1 MENRELLFLNFLF
14 YLFTFIFYF
23 LKKRRFDLGFVCLF
37 MFMLSSLGS
46 VIYYSFDMVP
56 FYYPNIQM
64 LPLSYLFILTMLCFY
79 PFLSFDMKNIRR
91 FDSYG
96 YDDILTVFALIFSVC
111 SIPVFCNLMI
121 NMATLSFSGDVLNSM
136 YESNEDNANQV
147 FAPWARPFFSVI
159 RRFYDLIVLLLCY
172 FLIRKDK
179 KHVNS
184 ILLGLILSL
193 FSFFLYAFQS
203 GSRGGLIMNLIVAV
217 GYFMIFFGLFSDT
230 VKKRIKIVGV
240 AVVSVLALGLS
251 AISISRFTSG
261 ATSSSD
267 MMISQ
272 WISQYLGEGM
282 IRFADVLWPVDEQ
295 LNGDKNFYYIKSF
308 VGFDEIEDNENANLV
323 YENRI
328 GVPTS
333 VFYTFVGSFYL
344 DFNVMG
350 TIFVCLLIF
359 LFLSLICKNIK
370 KRKRIGFIEIIIL
383 IKFFKLF
390 ATGFTSNVFAVTSI
404 QKDEFV
410 FWIIILLIYLVHLMK
425 YRSASR

>member
-217 GYFMIFFGLFSDT
+217 GYFMIFFELFSDT

-295 LNGDKNFYYIKSF
+295 LNGDKNFSYIKSF

>member
-14 YLFTFIFYF
+14 YLFTFIFYV

-295 LNGDKNFYYIKSF
+295 LNGDKNFSYIKSF

>member
-217 GYFMIFFGLFSDT
+217 GYFMIFFELFSDT

-295 LNGDKNFYYIKSF
+295 LNGDKNFSYIKSF

-333 VFYTFVGSFYL
+333 VFYTLVGSFYL

>member
-295 LNGDKNFYYIKSF
+295 LNGDKNFSYIKSF

>member
-261 ATSSSD
+261 ATSTSD

-295 LNGDKNFYYIKSF
+295 LNGDKNFSYIKSF